1 MDWQKLLIGSFKF
14 SENTSQFTKDF
25 TKKYNE
31 DMKDI
36 SWKQIF
42 KILKNC
48 MKPIMIYHF
57 CLKERKLRKNEE
69 HVADLQYKKEYV
81 IHIPNLKQALNH
93 RLVLENVHRFIKF
106 NEEAQLKP
114 YSDMNTEL
122 KKFLKMILRTI
133 F

>member
-69 HVADLQYKKEYV
+69 HVADLQYKKECYTHTKFKAGIKSQISIRKCAQ
-81 IHIPNLKQALNH
+81 IH
-93 RLVLENVHRFIKF
+93 
-106 NEEAQLKP
+106 
-114 YSDMNTEL
+114 
-122 KKFLKMILRTI
+122 
-133 F
+133 